1 MRAKLVSIRTL
12 VIVSLF
18 IVSATGFAD
27 PFVDGDN
34 GIQGTTNSTSRL
46 HPKTNGAD
54 TRLNVEEPPQS
65 FGRSG
70 PRVGINIISGDLA
83 KGLTRQDY
91 LPVMML
97 FGWQF
102 EQVLTTG
109 SGNAPSVVF
118 EEIPMFGGL
127 EQNLLSPSFTF
138 IIGLRMASGFEF
150 GLGPTIIWPT
160 VVLGENRSMGTIHTA
175 VTFGAGHSIRAGQF
189 NFPINLV
196 FIPGYQPGQSG
207 LRTIFTTGVNW

>member
-1 MRAKLVSIRTL
+1 MYAKFVSIRTL

-18 IVSATGFAD
+18 IGNAIGFAA

-34 GIQGTTNSTSRL
+34 GTQGVTNSTSSLR
-46 HPKTNGAD
+46 PKNNATD
-54 TRLNVEEPPQS
+54 TPLNIEEPPRI
-65 FGRSG
+65 FARSG

-102 EQVLTTG
+102 EQMLTTG

-118 EEIPMFGGL
+118 EEIPMIGGL
-127 EQNLLSPSFTF
+127 EQSLLSPSFSF

-160 VVLGENRSMGTIHTA
+160 VVLGDNRSMGTIHTA
-175 VTFGAGHSIRAGQF
+175 VTFGAGHSVRVGQF

>member
-1 MRAKLVSIRTL
+1 MRTKFVSIRTF
-12 VIVSLF
+12 VIISLF

-34 GIQGTTNSTSRL
+34 GIQGVTNLTNSLR
-46 HPKTNGAD
+46 PKTNATD
-54 TRLNVEEPPQS
+54 TPLNVEEPPLKL
-65 FGRSG
+65 GRSG
-70 PRVGINIISGDLA
+70 PRLGINIISGDLA

-91 LPVMML
+91 LPMMML

-109 SGNAPSVVF
+109 SGNAPSVIF
-118 EEIPMFGGL
+118 EEIPMIGGL
-127 EQNLLSPSFTF
+127 EQSLLSPSFTF
-138 IIGLRMASGFEF
+138 IMGLRMPSGFEF
-150 GLGPTIIWPT
+150 GIGPTVIWPT
-160 VVLGENRSMGTIHTA
+160 VVLGENRSMGKIHTT
-175 VTFGAGHSIRAGQF
+175 VTFGAGHSVRVGQF